1 MSGSVSGGVESGSDA
16 DFRAFAMGERARLFR
31 LGLALT
37 ADRGLAEDL
46 VQTALMRT
54 YARWGRLAGQD
65 PAGYAARVVVNVNVD
80 RWRRLRGREQ
90 LTAVTPDTPGTDVAA
105 GVADRDAVLRA
116 LAGLSVRER
125 RVVVARFL
133 LDLSEQ
139 QTAVELGWPPGTV
152 KSVTHRAV
160 GKLRD
165 SAHLVSDA
173 GEAP

>member
-1 MSGSVSGGVESGSDA
+1 MGVEGGTDA
-16 DFRAFAMGERARLFR
+16 DLRTFALGERPRLFR

-54 YARWGRLAGQD
+54 YARWGRISGQD
-65 PAGYAARVVVNVNVD
+65 PAGYAARIVVNANVD

-90 LTAVTPDTPGTDVAA
+90 LTAATSKAPDVDVAV
-105 GVADRDAVLRA
+105 GVAQRDAVLRA
-116 LAGLSVRER
+116 LAGLSARER

-139 QTAVELGWPPGTV
+139 QTAVELGWPVGTV

-160 GKLRD
+160 GKLRA
-165 SAHLVSDA
+165 SGHLLPA
-173 GEAP
+173 AEEAP